1 MLNKIFKMAILEDDL
16 LVSETIKG
24 EALPYLKD
32 ISFDID
38 IFTKVNALYESLLAG
53 NEYEVIYCDI
63 DMMDKDYFKLFKYCR
78 RSGLGEETDII
89 LITKQIEI
97 NGKIANL
104 MLKGVVSKPL
114 KEFEMKRSVKNI
126 LLPRIKEYKIIFIE
140 SSGRIVKLRH
150 SDILYIK
157 ADLKRINI
165 HTLKENY
172 AIYFKISSM
181 IDVLGGSFERIHNSY
196 IVNKEHITYRTKDYV
211 ILDNGLKINIGNK
224 YSKQSSL

>member
-63 DMMDKDYFKLFKYCR
+63 DMIDKDYFKLFKYCR

-104 MLKGVVSKPL
+104 MLKGIVSKPL

-157 ADLKRINI
+157 ADLRVCEK
-165 HTLKENY
+165 K
-172 AIYFKISSM
+172 S
-181 IDVLGGSFERIHNSY
+181 
-196 IVNKEHITYRTKDYV
+196 VN
-211 ILDNGLKINIGNK
+211 
-224 YSKQSSL
+224 